1 VIPVLEKLEGKY
13 EVLRKLREGGMGAIY
28 LVRHRLLE
36 ELRVVKLLRPQLSD
50 EAEFRD
56 RFLREARVAIQL
68 RHPNVAQLY
77 DFALDETGTGYM
89 VLEYVDG
96 RNLQELIAEG
106 AIRSL
111 RLKVEIAIQALEA
124 LGFLHRRGFV
134 HRDVSPDNLMLTA
147 TADGEPRVKLID
159 LGIVKVLHGESAKT
173 GTHVFLGKVRY
184 ASPEQFE
191 GSRVDTRSDL
201 YSFGVLLYELLTG
214 VHPFQGGMHSVISGH
229 MFRAPLPFAEADP
242 QGRVPESLRRVVL
255 DALSKGAGE
264 RIQTA
269 EEFVRRLRAVEL
281 PEEAEPGL
289 LETLRLDGAPA
300 AGAAAEPPE
309 SLQRRLDA
317 RFGVRDATPEPELLT
332 ERAASAAATDL
343 GARLDEAEALL
354 ADGQPE
360 AAAYVLR
367 RSGGAERADAET
379 TGRRERLA
387 RQVGDELIGKKVG
400 EWRAL
405 LEEPDV
411 EAVADAEAPVA
422 APAPK
427 RRVAWRA
434 AAGAAA
440 ALLAAVGTAVWLG
453 RGEPAPAP
461 SVQAPAPAAQTA
473 GPAPPAAGAEPA
485 LLVLDARPWGS
496 VTKLVSLADGSELDV
511 PGDGFTPLRV
521 ALAAGRYRAVVVHP
535 SFGSRSL
542 EVELAAGAFEAREVR
557 FGDDLAESFVRGF

>member
-1 VIPVLEKLEGKY
+1 VIPELEKLDGKY

-50 EAEFRD
+50 EAEFRE

-201 YSFGVLLYELLTG
+201 YSFGVLLFELLTG

-229 MFRAPLPFAEADP
+229 MFRAPLPFEEADP
-242 QGRVPESLRRVVL
+242 QGRVPEPLRRVVL
-255 DALSKGAGE
+255 DALSKSADE

-281 PEEAEPGL
+281 PAEPEPGL
-289 LETLRLDGAPA
+289 LETLRLDGAPG
-300 AGAAAEPPE
+300 AGAASEPPE

-343 GARLDEAEALL
+343 AARLDEAEALL

-367 RSGGAERADAET
+367 RTGSAERADAET

-405 LEEPDV
+405 LEEPDAE
-411 EAVADAEAPVA
+411 EAAGAA
-422 APAPK
+422 APAAAPGPG
-427 RRVAWRA
+427 RRGGWRA
-434 AAGAAA
+434 AAGVAA
-440 ALLAAVGTAVWLG
+440 ALLAALGAAIWLG
-453 RGEPAPAP
+453 RGEPG
-461 SVQAPAPAAQTA
+461 A
-473 GPAPPAAGAEPA
+473 GPVLEATAPVPEAGREVPPAARAEPA

-496 VTKLVSLADGSELDV
+496 VTQLVSLADGRELEI

-535 SFGSRSL
+535 SFGSRAL
-542 EVELAAGAFEAREVR
+542 EVELASGAVEVREVR
-557 FGDDLAESFVRGF
+557 FGTDLAESFVRGF

>member
-1 VIPVLEKLEGKY
+1 MIPELEKLDGKY

-50 EAEFRD
+50 EAEFRE

-201 YSFGVLLYELLTG
+201 YSFGVLLFELLTG

-229 MFRAPLPFAEADP
+229 MFRAPLPFEEADP
-242 QGRVPESLRRVVL
+242 QGRVPEPLRRVVL
-255 DALSKGAGE
+255 DALSKSADE

-281 PEEAEPGL
+281 PAEPEPGL
-289 LETLRLDGAPA
+289 LETLRLDGAPG
-300 AGAAAEPPE
+300 AGAASEPPE

-343 GARLDEAEALL
+343 AARLDEAEALL

-367 RSGGAERADAET
+367 RTGSAERADAET

-405 LEEPDV
+405 LEEPDAE
-411 EAVADAEAPVA
+411 EAAGA
-422 APAPK
+422 APPAAAPGPG
-427 RRVAWRA
+427 RRGGWRA
-434 AAGAAA
+434 AAGVAA
-440 ALLAAVGTAVWLG
+440 ALLAALGAAIWLG
-453 RGEPAPAP
+453 RGEPGAGPVLEAPAP
-461 SVQAPAPAAQTA
+461 VPEA
-473 GPAPPAAGAEPA
+473 GREVPPAARAEPA

-496 VTKLVSLADGSELDV
+496 VTQLVSLADGRALEI

-535 SFGSRSL
+535 SFGSRAL
-542 EVELAAGAFEAREVR
+542 EVELASGAVEVREVR
-557 FGDDLAESFVRGF
+557 FGTDLAESFVRGF

>member
-1 VIPVLEKLEGKY
+1 MIPELEKLDGKY

-50 EAEFRD
+50 EAEFRE

-201 YSFGVLLYELLTG
+201 YSFGVLLFELLTG

-229 MFRAPLPFAEADP
+229 MFRAPLPFEEADP
-242 QGRVPESLRRVVL
+242 QGRVPEPLRRVVL
-255 DALSKGAGE
+255 DALSKSADE

-281 PEEAEPGL
+281 PAEPEPGL
-289 LETLRLDGAPA
+289 LETLRLDGAPG
-300 AGAAAEPPE
+300 AGAASEPPE

-343 GARLDEAEALL
+343 AARLDEAEALL

-367 RSGGAERADAET
+367 RTGSAERADAET

-405 LEEPDV
+405 LEEPDAE
-411 EAVADAEAPVA
+411 EAAGA
-422 APAPK
+422 APPAAAPGPG
-427 RRVAWRA
+427 RRGGWRA
-434 AAGAAA
+434 AAGVAA
-440 ALLAAVGTAVWLG
+440 ALLAALGAAIWLG
-453 RGEPAPAP
+453 RGEPGAGPVLEAPAP
-461 SVQAPAPAAQTA
+461 VPEA
-473 GPAPPAAGAEPA
+473 GREVPPAARAEPA

-496 VTKLVSLADGSELDV
+496 VTQLVSLADGRELEI

-535 SFGSRSL
+535 SFGSRAL
-542 EVELAAGAFEAREVR
+542 EVELASGAVEVREVR
-557 FGDDLAESFVRGF
+557 FGTDLAESFVRGF

>member
-1 VIPVLEKLEGKY
+1 VIPELEKLEGKY

-50 EAEFRD
+50 EAEFRG

-77 DFALDETGTGYM
+77 DFALDDSGTGYM

-106 AIRSL
+106 ALRSL
-111 RLKVEIAIQALEA
+111 RLEVEIAIQALDA

-134 HRDVSPDNLMLTA
+134 HRDVSPDNLMLTVS
-147 TADGEPRVKLID
+147 ADGEPKVKLID

-191 GSRVDTRSDL
+191 GSQVDTRSDL

-229 MFRAPLPFAEADP
+229 MFRAPLPFDEADP
-242 QGRVPESLRRVVL
+242 HGRVPEALRQVVL
-255 DALSKGAGE
+255 DALSKSAEE

-281 PEEAEPGL
+281 PVEPEPAR
-289 LETLRLDGAPA
+289 LETLRLDAAARAA
-300 AGAAAEPPE
+300 AGSEPPG
-309 SLQRRLDA
+309 SLQRRLDS
-317 RFGVRDATPEPELLT
+317 RFAVRDATPEPELLT
-332 ERAASAAATDL
+332 ERAAAGVGEAGLA
-343 GARLDEAEALL
+343 ARLDEAEALL

-360 AAAYVLR
+360 AAAYVLKR
-367 RSGGAERADAET
+367 TGSTERAGAET

-387 RQVGDELIGKKVG
+387 RMVGDELIGKKVG

-405 LEEPDV
+405 LDEPDE
-411 EAVADAEAPVA
+411 EAVREAASPAPERAPRRAAPALVAAGIVLAVLAGVVATRWLGRGGTDSGRAPGSAAPAADTASAPVA
-422 APAPK
+422 AA
-427 RRVAWRA
+427 
-434 AAGAAA
+434 
-440 ALLAAVGTAVWLG
+440 
-453 RGEPAPAP
+453 
-461 SVQAPAPAAQTA
+461 
-473 GPAPPAAGAEPA
+473 AEPA

-496 VTKLVSLADGSELDV
+496 VAELRSLADGRELAV
-511 PGDGFTPLRV
+511 PGDGFTPLRM
-521 ALAAGRYRAVVVHP
+521 ALAAGRYRAVIVHP
-535 SFGSRSL
+535 SFGSRTL
-542 EVELAAGAFEAREVR
+542 EVELAAGRVEAREVR
-557 FGDDLAESFVRGF
+557 FGGELAESFVRGF

>member
-1 VIPVLEKLEGKY
+1 MIPELEKLDGKY

-50 EAEFRD
+50 EAEFRE

-201 YSFGVLLYELLTG
+201 YSFGVLLFELLTG

-229 MFRAPLPFAEADP
+229 MFRAPLPFEEADP
-242 QGRVPESLRRVVL
+242 QGRVPEPLRRVVL
-255 DALSKGAGE
+255 DALSKSADE

-281 PEEAEPGL
+281 PAEPEPGL
-289 LETLRLDGAPA
+289 LETLRLDGAPG
-300 AGAAAEPPE
+300 AGAASEPPE

-343 GARLDEAEALL
+343 AARLDEAEALL

-367 RSGGAERADAET
+367 RTGSAERADAET

-405 LEEPDV
+405 LEEPDAE
-411 EAVADAEAPVA
+411 EAAGAA
-422 APAPK
+422 APAAAPGPG
-427 RRVAWRA
+427 RRGGWRA
-434 AAGAAA
+434 AAGVAA
-440 ALLAAVGTAVWLG
+440 ALLAALGAAIWLG
-453 RGEPAPAP
+453 RGEPGAGPVLEAPAP
-461 SVQAPAPAAQTA
+461 VPEA
-473 GPAPPAAGAEPA
+473 GREVPPAARAEPA

-496 VTKLVSLADGSELDV
+496 VTQLVSLADGRALEI

-535 SFGSRSL
+535 SFGSRAL
-542 EVELAAGAFEAREVR
+542 EVELASGAVEVREVR
-557 FGDDLAESFVRGF
+557 FGTDLAESFVRGF

>member
-1 VIPVLEKLEGKY
+1 MIPELEKLDGKY

-50 EAEFRD
+50 EAEFRE

-201 YSFGVLLYELLTG
+201 YSFGVLLFELLTG

-229 MFRAPLPFAEADP
+229 MFRAPLPFEEADP
-242 QGRVPESLRRVVL
+242 QGRVPEPLRRVVL
-255 DALSKGAGE
+255 DALSKSADE

-281 PEEAEPGL
+281 PAEPEPGL
-289 LETLRLDGAPA
+289 LETLRLDGAPG
-300 AGAAAEPPE
+300 AGAASEPPE

-343 GARLDEAEALL
+343 AARLDEAEALL
-354 ADGQPE
+354 PDGQPE

-367 RSGGAERADAET
+367 RTGSAERADAET

-405 LEEPDV
+405 LEEPDAE
-411 EAVADAEAPVA
+411 EAAGAA
-422 APAPK
+422 APAAAPGPG
-427 RRVAWRA
+427 RRGGWRA
-434 AAGAAA
+434 AAGVAA
-440 ALLAAVGTAVWLG
+440 ALLAALGAAIWLG
-453 RGEPAPAP
+453 RGEPGAGPVLEAPAP
-461 SVQAPAPAAQTA
+461 VPEA
-473 GPAPPAAGAEPA
+473 GREVPPAARAEPA

-496 VTKLVSLADGSELDV
+496 VTQLVSLADGRELEI

-535 SFGSRSL
+535 SFGSRAL
-542 EVELAAGAFEAREVR
+542 EVELASGAVEVREVR
-557 FGDDLAESFVRGF
+557 FGTDLAESFVRGF

>member
-1 VIPVLEKLEGKY
+1 MIPELEKLDGKY

-50 EAEFRD
+50 EAEFRE

-201 YSFGVLLYELLTG
+201 YSFGVLLFELLTG

-229 MFRAPLPFAEADP
+229 MFRAPLPFEEADP
-242 QGRVPESLRRVVL
+242 QGRVPEPLRRVVL
-255 DALSKGAGE
+255 DALSKSADE

-281 PEEAEPGL
+281 PAEPEPGL
-289 LETLRLDGAPA
+289 LETLRLDGAPG
-300 AGAAAEPPE
+300 AGAASEPPE

-343 GARLDEAEALL
+343 AARLDEAEALL

-367 RSGGAERADAET
+367 RTGSAERADAET

-405 LEEPDV
+405 LEEPDAE
-411 EAVADAEAPVA
+411 EAAGAA
-422 APAPK
+422 APAAAPGPG
-427 RRVAWRA
+427 RRGGWRA
-434 AAGAAA
+434 AAGVAA
-440 ALLAAVGTAVWLG
+440 ALLAALGAAIWLG
-453 RGEPAPAP
+453 RGEPG
-461 SVQAPAPAAQTA
+461 A
-473 GPAPPAAGAEPA
+473 GPVLEATAPVPEAGREVPPAARAEPA

-496 VTKLVSLADGSELDV
+496 VTQLVSLADGRELEI

-535 SFGSRSL
+535 SFGSRAL
-542 EVELAAGAFEAREVR
+542 EVELASGAVEVREVR
-557 FGDDLAESFVRGF
+557 FGTDLAESFVRGF

>member
-1 VIPVLEKLEGKY
+1 MIPELEKLDGKY

-50 EAEFRD
+50 EAEFRE

-201 YSFGVLLYELLTG
+201 YSFGVLLFELLTG

-229 MFRAPLPFAEADP
+229 MFRAPLPFEEADP
-242 QGRVPESLRRVVL
+242 QGRVPEPLRRVVL
-255 DALSKGAGE
+255 DALSKSADE

-281 PEEAEPGL
+281 PAEPEPGL
-289 LETLRLDGAPA
+289 LETLRLDGAPG
-300 AGAAAEPPE
+300 AGAASEPPE

-367 RSGGAERADAET
+367 RTGSAERADAET

-405 LEEPDV
+405 LEEPDAE
-411 EAVADAEAPVA
+411 EAAGAA
-422 APAPK
+422 APAAAPGAG
-427 RRVAWRA
+427 RRGGWRA
-434 AAGAAA
+434 AAGVAA
-440 ALLAAVGTAVWLG
+440 ALLAALGAAIWLG
-453 RGEPAPAP
+453 RGEPGAGPVLEAPAP
-461 SVQAPAPAAQTA
+461 VPEA
-473 GPAPPAAGAEPA
+473 GREVPPAARAEPA

-496 VTKLVSLADGSELDV
+496 VTQLVSLADGRELEI

-535 SFGSRSL
+535 SFGSRAL
-542 EVELAAGAFEAREVR
+542 EVELASGAVEVREVR
-557 FGDDLAESFVRGF
+557 FGTDLAESFVRGF

>member
-1 VIPVLEKLEGKY
+1 MIPELEKLDGKY

-50 EAEFRD
+50 EAEFRE

-201 YSFGVLLYELLTG
+201 YSFGVLLFELLTG

-229 MFRAPLPFAEADP
+229 MFRAPLPFEEADP
-242 QGRVPESLRRVVL
+242 QGRVPEPLRRVVL
-255 DALSKGAGE
+255 DALSKSADE

-281 PEEAEPGL
+281 PAEPEPGL
-289 LETLRLDGAPA
+289 LETLRLDGAPG
-300 AGAAAEPPE
+300 AGAASEPPE

-343 GARLDEAEALL
+343 AARLDEAEALL

-367 RSGGAERADAET
+367 RTGSAERADAET

-405 LEEPDV
+405 LEEPD
-411 EAVADAEAPVA
+411 AEE
-422 APAPK
+422 
-427 RRVAWRA
+427 

-440 ALLAAVGTAVWLG
+440 
-453 RGEPAPAP
+453 
-461 SVQAPAPAAQTA
+461 PAA
-473 GPAPPAAGAEPA
+473 APG
-485 LLVLDARPWGS
+485 
-496 VTKLVSLADGSELDV
+496 
-511 PGDGFTPLRV
+511 
-521 ALAAGRYRAVVVHP
+521 
-535 SFGSRSL
+535 
-542 EVELAAGAFEAREVR
+542 
-557 FGDDLAESFVRGF
+557 

>member
-1 VIPVLEKLEGKY
+1 VIPELEKLDGKY

-50 EAEFRD
+50 EAEFRE

-201 YSFGVLLYELLTG
+201 YSFGVLLFELLTG

-229 MFRAPLPFAEADP
+229 MFRAPLPFEEADP
-242 QGRVPESLRRVVL
+242 QGRVPEPLRRVVL
-255 DALSKGAGE
+255 DALSKSADE

-281 PEEAEPGL
+281 PAEPEPGL
-289 LETLRLDGAPA
+289 LETLRLDGAPG
-300 AGAAAEPPE
+300 AGAASEPPE

-343 GARLDEAEALL
+343 AARLDEAEALL

-367 RSGGAERADAET
+367 RTGSAERADAET

-405 LEEPDV
+405 LEEPDAE
-411 EAVADAEAPVA
+411 EAAGA
-422 APAPK
+422 APPAAAPGPG
-427 RRVAWRA
+427 RRGGWRA
-434 AAGAAA
+434 AAGVAA
-440 ALLAAVGTAVWLG
+440 ALLAALGAAIWLG
-453 RGEPAPAP
+453 RGEPGAGPVLEAPAP
-461 SVQAPAPAAQTA
+461 VPEA
-473 GPAPPAAGAEPA
+473 GREVPPAARAEPA

-496 VTKLVSLADGSELDV
+496 VTQLVSLADGRALEI

-535 SFGSRSL
+535 SFGSRAL
-542 EVELAAGAFEAREVR
+542 EVELASGAVEVREVR
-557 FGDDLAESFVRGF
+557 FGTDLAESFVRGF

>member
-1 VIPVLEKLEGKY
+1 VIPELEKLDGKY

-50 EAEFRD
+50 EAEFRE

-201 YSFGVLLYELLTG
+201 YSFGVLLFELLTG

-229 MFRAPLPFAEADP
+229 MFRAPLPFEEADP
-242 QGRVPESLRRVVL
+242 QGRVPEPLRRVVL
-255 DALSKGAGE
+255 DALSKSADE

-281 PEEAEPGL
+281 PAEPEPGL
-289 LETLRLDGAPA
+289 LETLRLDGAPG
-300 AGAAAEPPE
+300 AGAASEPPE

-343 GARLDEAEALL
+343 AARLDEAEALL

-367 RSGGAERADAET
+367 RTGSAERADAET

-405 LEEPDV
+405 LEEPDAE
-411 EAVADAEAPVA
+411 EAAGA
-422 APAPK
+422 APPAAAPGPG
-427 RRVAWRA
+427 RRGGWRA
-434 AAGAAA
+434 AAGVAA
-440 ALLAAVGTAVWLG
+440 ALLAALGAAIWLG
-453 RGEPAPAP
+453 RGEPGAGPVLEAPAP
-461 SVQAPAPAAQTA
+461 VPEA
-473 GPAPPAAGAEPA
+473 GREVPPAARAEPA

-496 VTKLVSLADGSELDV
+496 VTQLVSLADGRELEI

-535 SFGSRSL
+535 SFGSRAL
-542 EVELAAGAFEAREVR
+542 EVELASGAVEVREVR
-557 FGDDLAESFVRGF
+557 FGTDLAESFVRGF

>member
-1 VIPVLEKLEGKY
+1 VIPELEKLDGKY

-50 EAEFRD
+50 EAEFRE

-201 YSFGVLLYELLTG
+201 YSFGVLLFELLTG

-229 MFRAPLPFAEADP
+229 MFRAPLPFEEADP
-242 QGRVPESLRRVVL
+242 QGRVPEPLRRVVL
-255 DALSKGAGE
+255 DALSKSADE

-281 PEEAEPGL
+281 PAEPEPGL
-289 LETLRLDGAPA
+289 LETLRLDGAPG
-300 AGAAAEPPE
+300 AGAASEPPE

-343 GARLDEAEALL
+343 AARLDEAEALL

-367 RSGGAERADAET
+367 RTGSAERADAET

-405 LEEPDV
+405 LEEPDAE
-411 EAVADAEAPVA
+411 EAAGAA
-422 APAPK
+422 APAAAPGPG
-427 RRVAWRA
+427 RRGGWRA
-434 AAGAAA
+434 AAGVAA
-440 ALLAAVGTAVWLG
+440 ALLAALGAAIWLG
-453 RGEPAPAP
+453 RGEPGAGPVLEAPAP
-461 SVQAPAPAAQTA
+461 VPEA
-473 GPAPPAAGAEPA
+473 GREVPPAARAEPA

-496 VTKLVSLADGSELDV
+496 VTQLVSLADGRELEI

-535 SFGSRSL
+535 SFGSRAL
-542 EVELAAGAFEAREVR
+542 EVELASGAVEVREVR
-557 FGDDLAESFVRGF
+557 FGTDLAESFVRGF